1 MSFFSRHRGP
11 DVNFKTKGWKPPKAR
26 KRKVTS
32 AEVAE
37 ATKRFLEQGGR
48 IRNENFWPPR
58 ILEVSE
64 TPCIPTPIVGNDAH
78 NFLDEFD
85 GN

>member
-1 MSFFSRHRGP
+1 M
-11 DVNFKTKGWKPPKAR
+11 NFKTKGWKPPKAR
-26 KRKVTS
+26 KRKITS

-58 ILEVSE
+58 AFVSKN
-64 TPCIPTPIVGNDAH
+64 PCIPTPVVKGDTH
-78 NFLDEFD
+78 EFLDEFKI
-85 GN
+85 